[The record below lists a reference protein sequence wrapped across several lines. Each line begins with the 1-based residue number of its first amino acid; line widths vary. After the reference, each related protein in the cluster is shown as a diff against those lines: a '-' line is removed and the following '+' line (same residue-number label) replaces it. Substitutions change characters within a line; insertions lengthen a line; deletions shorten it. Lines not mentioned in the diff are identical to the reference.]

1 MLVVVPNKHSYEE
14 IAAENDALHREND
27 ALHREVDVLHVE
39 ISRLTDLTET
49 QNRKIAELE
58 RKIGRNSSNS
68 SLPPS
73 SDRFAPAGVPPVN
86 RTHFYATDRSCH
98 DFSNSS
104 GGI

>member
-1 MLVVVPNKHSYEE
+1 VLVVVPNKHSYEE
-14 IAAENDALHREND
+14 IVADNNILHREND

-39 ISRLTDLTET
+39 ISRLTGLTET

-73 SDRFAPAGVPPVN
+73 SDRFAPAKMESPN
-86 RTHFYATDRSCH
+86 RKAPQSDGTQSRKAIWR
-98 DFSNSS
+98 
-104 GGI
+104 